1 LYQRGEAVSTKL
13 MTTILLA
20 AVAAGA
26 AAPAAFLIVPGQRV
40 GPIVLGMRMVQ
51 VFQYLGPPAGR
62 ARAEA
67 TGKFFW
73 PDRGITVRVD
83 FDGRVEAIFVEHPEY
98 RTAQG
103 VGVGS
108 ALEEVVRAFGPTDQV
123 QEDRTTLVLAY
134 PRLGISF
141 AIAKERGNRVQM
153 VLVYRPVGR

>member
-1 LYQRGEAVSTKL
+1 VSTKL
-13 MTTILLA
+13 GAILLA
-20 AVAAGA
+20 AVVAGA
-26 AAPAAFLIVPGQRV
+26 VVPTTSLIVPGQGV
-40 GPIVLGMRMVQ
+40 GPIVLGMRIVQ
-51 VFQYLGPPAGR
+51 VFQYLGPPAR
-62 ARAEA
+62 RVRTE
-67 TGKFFW
+67 TTERFLW

-83 FDGRVEAIFVEHPEY
+83 FDGRVEAIFVEHPDY

-108 ALEEVVRAFGPTDQV
+108 TLEEVVRAFGPTEQV

-141 AIAKERGNRVQM
+141 AIGKERGNRVQM